1 MLSQLKANYL
11 VIFTGVTNSYL
22 TDMEDKKKSGTK
34 QSAGQGNEGI
44 RYERWINADT
54 GEEREFA
61 VVEKTIYKGTHF
73 YTTFLP
79 DLLQASREFGKG
91 KRKVLTYILNSID
104 TKTHLF
110 IGKYRDIADT
120 TRTSQ
125 RTISDTIAYLLEI
138 DFLRKQAQSVYVVS
152 PRYINRSEAAKKR
165 DLMVKYRES
174 QYTRRE
180 AEAMARQLS
189 LI

>member
-1 MLSQLKANYL
+1 MAVLN
-11 VIFTGVTNSYL
+11 
-22 TDMEDKKKSGTK
+22 KKGDSSGK
-34 QSAGQGNEGI
+34 DQGGSEI

-61 VVEKTIYKGTHF
+61 VVEKKIYKGTHF
-73 YTTFLP
+73 YMTFLP
-79 DLLQASREFGKG
+79 DLLQASKEFGKG

-104 TKTHLF
+104 PKTHLF

-138 DFLRKQAQSVYVVS
+138 DFLRKKAQSVYTVS
-152 PRYINRSEAAKKR
+152 PRYITRSEAAKKR
-165 DLMVKYRES
+165 DLMVKYQES
-174 QYTRRE
+174 QYTRQE

>member
-1 MLSQLKANYL
+1 MTMADQKNKVNNSNNSLLSEQ
-11 VIFTGVTNSYL
+11 V
-22 TDMEDKKKSGTK
+22 
-34 QSAGQGNEGI
+34 

-73 YTTFLP
+73 YITFLP
-79 DLLQASREFGKG
+79 DLLQASKEFGKG
-91 KRKVLTYILNSID
+91 KRKVLTYILNSINP
-104 TKTHLF
+104 KTHLF

-138 DFLRKQAQSVYVVS
+138 DFLRKQAQSVYTVS
-152 PRYINRSEAAKKR
+152 PRYISRSEAAKKR
-165 DLMVKYRES
+165 DLMVKYCES
-174 QYTRRE
+174 QYTRQE
-180 AEAMARQLS
+180 AEAMSRQLS

>member
-1 MLSQLKANYL
+1 MAEEKNKANRRKGEKAPEE
-11 VIFTGVTNSYL
+11 V
-22 TDMEDKKKSGTK
+22 
-34 QSAGQGNEGI
+34 

-73 YTTFLP
+73 YMTFLP
-79 DLLQASREFGKG
+79 DLLQASKEFGKG

-104 TKTHLF
+104 PKTHLF

-138 DFLRKQAQSVYVVS
+138 DFLRKQAQSVYTVS
-152 PRYINRSEAAKKR
+152 PRYISRSEAAKKR

-174 QYTRRE
+174 QYTRQE
-180 AEAMARQLS
+180 AEAMSRQLS